1 MANCCSNLRMTIL
14 TFLER
19 EQEFQTT
26 VLLQG
31 SSCMK
36 EAQTDITFQGLWLW
50 TAIAPMFP
58 GAHATLQLNLMKLY
72 LPTMRAGRK
81 KSHHC
86 HLRHSKKKHL
96 TRLCACGAEEGPS
109 MTRSLCVPPRPHSPI
124 APQLLHVLISGEHL
138 LVPEHAQECICSITW
153 TWISFLSLHVSA
165 WLKCPPCPPEQ
176 RGGAQRQPQPP
187 WWL

>member
-1 MANCCSNLRMTIL
+1 MAKCCSNLRMTVL

-58 GAHATLQLNLMKLY
+58 GARATLQMNLMKLC

-81 KSHHC
+81 KKHHC
-86 HLRHSKKKHL
+86 HLRHSRK
-96 TRLCACGAEEGPS
+96 
-109 MTRSLCVPPRPHSPI
+109 
-124 APQLLHVLISGEHL
+124 
-138 LVPEHAQECICSITW
+138 SI
-153 TWISFLSLHVSA
+153 
-165 WLKCPPCPPEQ
+165 
-176 RGGAQRQPQPP
+176 
-187 WWL
+187 